1 MWIEEYFRQLDTTLR
16 YKQSEGTQ
24 KSTYAILE
32 KIRDD
37 ELEESDEDRIL
48 ELMDYVSGFCSQDK

>member
-1 MWIEEYFRQLDTTLR
+1 MRIEEYFRQIDTTLR

-24 KSTYAILE
+24 KSAYAILE

>member
-1 MWIEEYFRQLDTTLR
+1 MWIEEYFRQIDTTLR

-24 KSTYAILE
+24 KSTYVILE

>member
-1 MWIEEYFRQLDTTLR
+1 MRIEEYFRQIDTTLR
-16 YKQSEGTQ
+16 YQQSEGTQ
-24 KSTYAILE
+24 KNTYAILE